1 MTART
6 QLFQERKALRADS
19 NIIKLTNSIAQQ
31 FTVKLE
37 ENRPVCIEKIV
48 TLFTSRD
55 KAVSNPSYDGYQ
67 LMREIKNFADIT
79 NSHHQA
85 WRMLWQRCDIKIQFN
100 PEEQLLLRLHIFHLL
115 QTISPH
121 SIDLDVSAPA
131 RGLHGEAY
139 RGHVFWDELYIFHFF
154 TSHFPEITRSL
165 LLYRYRRLFH
175 ARKAALKIGLKGAMF
190 PWQSGSNGEEE
201 TQIMHLNP
209 RDNTWGPDYS
219 HLQRHVNIAIAYN
232 IWQYYLYT
240 NDLQFMSRYGAEM
253 LLDIAIFWSSLVI
266 YNKESDRY
274 EIHGVMGPDEYHEK
288 YPNSIEP
295 RLRNNAYT
303 NFMIVWLFERALQIM
318 KLLSAQRCQELLTL
332 LDIDEQEIR
341 KWRAITRRM
350 YLPLRKDKILNQ
362 FDGYEELT
370 PFPWKQYQKK
380 YGRIERLDRILKAE
394 NDTPDHY
401 QLAKQAYVMMIFYLL
416 PSSEVKQLMQQLG
429 YSFEEADI
437 EKNIVYYLNHT
448 SHGSTLS
455 KIVYASTLMDIQP
468 QSAKELYYQALSS
481 DVNDIQGGT
490 TPEGIHLGV
499 MGATAQFASQGYS
512 GLYVSDFNELI
523 FKPTLPSGLKLM
535 NWRFQYRS
543 VWYDIELTENKLM
556 LRLCDYGSESV
567 TVKLNNKTYQ
577 LQGNQTLVLSLDEL
591 SLKS

>member
-1 MTART
+1 
-6 QLFQERKALRADS
+6 
-19 NIIKLTNSIAQQ
+19 
-31 FTVKLE
+31 
-37 ENRPVCIEKIV
+37 
-48 TLFTSRD
+48 
-55 KAVSNPSYDGYQ
+55 
-67 LMREIKNFADIT
+67 
-79 NSHHQA
+79 
-85 WRMLWQRCDIKIQFN
+85 
-100 PEEQLLLRLHIFHLL
+100 
-115 QTISPH
+115 
-121 SIDLDVSAPA
+121 
-131 RGLHGEAY
+131 
-139 RGHVFWDELYIFHFF
+139 
-154 TSHFPEITRSL
+154 
-165 LLYRYRRLFH
+165 
-175 ARKAALKIGLKGAMF
+175 
-190 PWQSGSNGEEE
+190 
-201 TQIMHLNP
+201 
-209 RDNTWGPDYS
+209 
-219 HLQRHVNIAIAYN
+219 
-232 IWQYYLYT
+232 
-240 NDLQFMSRYGAEM
+240 
-253 LLDIAIFWSSLVI
+253 
-266 YNKESDRY
+266 
-274 EIHGVMGPDEYHEK
+274 
-288 YPNSIEP
+288 
-295 RLRNNAYT
+295 
-303 NFMIVWLFERALQIM
+303 
-318 KLLSAQRCQELLTL
+318 
-332 LDIDEQEIR
+332 
-341 KWRAITRRM
+341 
-350 YLPLRKDKILNQ
+350 
-362 FDGYEELT
+362 
-370 PFPWKQYQKK
+370 
-380 YGRIERLDRILKAE
+380 
-394 NDTPDHY
+394 
-401 QLAKQAYVMMIFYLL
+401 MMIFYLL

>member
-1 MTART
+1 MIQLSAQTSQSKITIVMTART

-37 ENRPVCIEKIV
+37 ENRPVRIEKIV

-79 NSHHQA
+79 NSDHQA
-85 WRMLWQRCDIKIQFN
+85 WRMLWQRCDIKIEFN

-139 RGHVFWDELYIFHFF
+139 RGHVFWDELYIFPFF

-175 ARKAALKIGLKGAMF
+175 ARKAARKIGLKGAMF

-219 HLQRHVNIAIAYN
+219 HLQRHVNIAITYN
-232 IWQYYLYT
+232 IWQYHLYT

-253 LLDIAIFWSSLVI
+253 LLDIATFWSSLVI

-274 EIHGVMGPDEYHEK
+274 EIHGVMGPDEHHEK

-295 RLRNNAYT
+295 GLRNNAYT
-303 NFMIVWLFERALQIM
+303 NFMIVWLFKRALQIM

-370 PFPWKQYQKK
+370 PFPWKQYQK
-380 YGRIERLDRILKAE
+380 
-394 NDTPDHY
+394 N
-401 QLAKQAYVMMIFYLL
+401 
-416 PSSEVKQLMQQLG
+416 
-429 YSFEEADI
+429 
-437 EKNIVYYLNHT
+437 
-448 SHGSTLS
+448 
-455 KIVYASTLMDIQP
+455 
-468 QSAKELYYQALSS
+468 
-481 DVNDIQGGT
+481 
-490 TPEGIHLGV
+490 
-499 MGATAQFASQGYS
+499 
-512 GLYVSDFNELI
+512 
-523 FKPTLPSGLKLM
+523 
-535 NWRFQYRS
+535 
-543 VWYDIELTENKLM
+543 
-556 LRLCDYGSESV
+556 
-567 TVKLNNKTYQ
+567 TV
-577 LQGNQTLVLSLDEL
+577 EL
-591 SLKS
+591 SVSTVF